1 MKRPLEFEMGDKV
14 HLKVVPWKHILRF
27 KIKKKKLTPRYIRP
41 YEINKRVGPITYS
54 WFCPPAWPRFMMCFI
69 FHYYIKKNEI
79 DSSRVL
85 SPIPLEIE
93 EDLTLKLK
101 QKMILDRSEK
111 VLRNK
116 KILMIKVLRKNS
128 QVKE

>member
-1 MKRPLEFEMGDKV
+1 LAKIHDVF
-14 HLKVVPWKHILRF
+14 HISL
-27 KIKKKKLTPRYIRP
+27 LY
-41 YEINKRVGPITYS
+41 
-54 WFCPPAWPRFMMCFI
+54 
-69 FHYYIKKNEI
+69 KKNEI

-116 KILMIKVLRKNS
+116 KILMIKVLWKNS